1 MYSIYLQAEASS
13 PSFLAGAIQPSNI
26 PLAGVVLLM
35 HNLQPLSMLLTA
47 GEPLSTP
54 PASFEAGPPT
64 YELFAA
70 QTVQQAWREWK
81 EGLCGFPPLEQL
93 EHKWGAALRPAS
105 RQGQAWHYWKVI
117 LDEVLCLMQSGFPM
131 PEQAVAEL
139 DHQRDK
145 LSLCTLAEHLK
156 KKQKEVWEVKPE
168 MLGGIGQAAGA
179 ANQKKKKTQRT
190 A

>member
-1 MYSIYLQAEASS
+1 MYSIYLHAEASS

-81 EGLCGFPPLEQL
+81 EGLCSFPPLEQL
-93 EHKWGAALRPAS
+93 EHKWGAALHPAS
-105 RQGQAWHYWKVI
+105 RQGQAWHYQKVI
-117 LDEVLCLMQSGFPM
+117 LDEVLCLMWSGFPM
-131 PEQAVAEL
+131 PEQAGTEL
-139 DHQRDK
+139 DCRRDQ
-145 LSLCTLAEHLK
+145 LSLCTLAGLLEN
-156 KKQKEVWEVKPE
+156 KQQNV
-168 MLGGIGQAAGA
+168 Q
-179 ANQKKKKTQRT
+179 
-190 A
+190 